1 MTDLT
6 IWHFLL
12 ALCAPPA
19 AAGYA
24 WTLNKLDARRSPG
37 EVALD
42 AAHRAAL
49 TAAAD
54 DRTHGLGT
62 AASAGGEPAPVPA
75 PPGAAIAA
83 GETSPNSPATH
94 TALVDM
100 PTVAA

>member
-1 MTDLT
+1 MIAGIVGEMGPWDAP
-6 IWHFLL
+6 L
-12 ALCAPPA
+12 ALVFVATIIA
-19 AAGYA
+19 IYA
-24 WTLNKLDARRSPG
+24 TRDWQPDPH
-37 EVALD
+37 

-94 TALVDM
+94 TALV
-100 PTVAA
+100 AR

>member
-1 MTDLT
+1 MSDLT

-24 WTLNKLDARRSPG
+24 WTLDKLDARRSPG

-83 GETSPNSPATH
+83 GEPSPNSPATH
-94 TALVDM
+94 TALV
-100 PTVAA
+100 AR